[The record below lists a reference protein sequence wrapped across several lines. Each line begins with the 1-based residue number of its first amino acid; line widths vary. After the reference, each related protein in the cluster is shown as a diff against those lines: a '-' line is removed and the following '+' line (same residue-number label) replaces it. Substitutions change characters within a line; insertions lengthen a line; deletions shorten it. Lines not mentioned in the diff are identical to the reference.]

1 MRIQDVTEA
10 YGDWPAIKV
19 LVEGGANRTALLREL
34 YGELQRR
41 SPGFEG
47 STGDVF
53 REMTGYPANEHITK
67 QPLYNPYW
75 GLVPTL
81 RRNGELVP
89 VGKQPGA
96 TVYRVVSPEG
106 ESRALDPPSRPPA
119 PEGSQIK
126 KPKASLGSSNP
137 GVASSPRKTL
147 SDWILESMRMLANAG
162 VSEPSL
168 DRIEYAARALGWD
181 GNSRSLRS
189 AAWDAERDGHLRTAG
204 HGHYALRE
212 AAQPGEA
219 AEDALA
225 GCVSRLAEV
234 VDELKDAVVGLAGR

>member
-1 MRIQDVTEA
+1 
-10 YGDWPAIKV
+10 
-19 LVEGGANRTALLREL
+19 
-34 YGELQRR
+34 
-41 SPGFEG
+41 
-47 STGDVF
+47 
-53 REMTGYPANEHITK
+53 
-67 QPLYNPYW
+67 
-75 GLVPTL
+75 
-81 RRNGELVP
+81 
-89 VGKQPGA
+89 
-96 TVYRVVSPEG
+96 
-106 ESRALDPPSRPPA
+106 
-119 PEGSQIK
+119 
-126 KPKASLGSSNP
+126 
-137 GVASSPRKTL
+137 
-147 SDWILESMRMLANAG
+147 MLANAG